1 MCIITKKGYKMTSTG
16 KWVVHTSAGIVIAG
30 LFIFGCVQCSNREK
44 AEKANYDANN
54 FYKSAVADNRD
65 YGLMIDSLQ
74 NENSRKAL
82 EIARKSDTIHFQ
94 DAQIRQLRDSIRNL
108 NASLAKCRKGNKP
121 KAQPAKKQPAV
132 RKDTCD
138 CNPVVKD
145 TVANYRAPNGY
156 IKVTRTYR
164 SR

>member
-1 MCIITKKGYKMTSTG
+1 MTSTG

-30 LFIFGCVQCSNREK
+30 LCIFGCVQCSNREK
-44 AEKANYDANN
+44 AERANYDTDN

-74 NENSRKAL
+74 NENSRK
-82 EIARKSDTIHFQ
+82 SDTVRFQ

-108 NASLAKCRKGNKP
+108 NASLAKCRKGNKVN
-121 KAQPAKKQPAV
+121 KGTKKSQTV
-132 RKDTCD
+132 VKKDTCD
-138 CNPVVKD
+138 CNSVVRD
-145 TVANYRAPNGY
+145 TIANYRAPNGY
-156 IKVTRTYR
+156 IKVTRTYH

>member
-1 MCIITKKGYKMTSTG
+1 MTSTG

-44 AEKANYDANN
+44 AEKASYDADN
-54 FYKSAVADNRD
+54 FYKSVVADNRN

-82 EIARKSDTIHFQ
+82 EIARKSDAIHFQ
-94 DAQIRQLRDSIRNL
+94 DAQIRQLRDSIRML
-108 NASLAKCRKGNKP
+108 NEKLAKCRKGGNKP
-121 KAQPAKKQPAV
+121 KVKPAV

-138 CNPVVKD
+138 CNR
-145 TVANYRAPNGY
+145 VAQDNMPNYRAPDGY
-156 IKVTRTYR
+156 IKITRTYR

>member
-44 AEKANYDANN
+44 AERANYDKDN
-54 FYKSAVADNRD
+54 FYKSAVADNRN

-82 EIARKSDTIHFQ
+82 EIARQSDTIHFQ
-94 DAQIRQLRDSIRNL
+94 DAQIRQLHDSIRNL
-108 NASLAKCRKGNKP
+108 NASLAKCRKSNKP
-121 KAQPAKKQPAV
+121 KVQPAKKQPV
-132 RKDTCD
+132 IKKDTCD
-138 CNPVVKD
+138 CNPVVQD
-145 TVANYRAPNGY
+145 TVPNYRAPNGY
-156 IKVTRTYR
+156 IKITRTYR

>member
-1 MCIITKKGYKMTSTG
+1 MTSTG

-30 LFIFGCVQCSNREK
+30 LCIFGCVQCSNREK
-44 AEKANYDANN
+44 AERANYDTDN

-74 NENSRKAL
+74 NENSRK
-82 EIARKSDTIHFQ
+82 SDTVRFQ

-108 NASLAKCRKGNKP
+108 NASLAKCRKGNKVN
-121 KAQPAKKQPAV
+121 KGTKKSQTV
-132 RKDTCD
+132 VKTDTCD
-138 CNPVVKD
+138 CNSVVRD
-145 TVANYRAPNGY
+145 TIANYRAPNGY
-156 IKVTRTYR
+156 IKVTRTYH

>member
-1 MCIITKKGYKMTSTG
+1 MRIITKKGYKMTSTG

-30 LFIFGCVQCSNREK
+30 LCIFGCVQCSNREK
-44 AEKANYDANN
+44 AEKANYDADN

-121 KAQPAKKQPAV
+121 KAQSVNNK
-132 RKDTCD
+132 KDTCD
-138 CNPVVKD
+138 CNPVVQD
-145 TVANYRAPNGY
+145 TVPNYRAPNGY
-156 IKVTRTYR
+156 IKITRTYR

>member
-1 MCIITKKGYKMTSTG
+1 MTSTG

-30 LFIFGCVQCSNREK
+30 LCIFGCVQCSNREK
-44 AEKANYDANN
+44 AERANYDTDN

-74 NENSRKAL
+74 NENSRK
-82 EIARKSDTIHFQ
+82 SDTVRFQ

-108 NASLAKCRKGNKP
+108 NASLAKCRKGNKVN
-121 KAQPAKKQPAV
+121 KGTKKSQIV
-132 RKDTCD
+132 VKKDTCD
-138 CNPVVKD
+138 CNSVVRD
-145 TVANYRAPNGY
+145 TIANYRAPNGY
-156 IKVTRTYR
+156 IKVTRTYH

>member
-1 MCIITKKGYKMTSTG
+1 MRIITKKGYKMTSTG

-30 LFIFGCVQCSNREK
+30 LCIFGCVQCNNREK
-44 AEKANYDANN
+44 AEKANYDTDN

-74 NENSRKAL
+74 NENSRK
-82 EIARKSDTIHFQ
+82 SDTVRFQ

-121 KAQPAKKQPAV
+121 KAQPAV

-138 CNPVVKD
+138 CNSVVKD
-145 TVANYRAPNGY
+145 TVANYRAPDGY
-156 IKVTRTYR
+156 IKITRTYR